1 MKTHLKICNSLT
13 QDERTLALL
22 TAAKVPDSALENPG
36 PRAIRQQPTLLL
48 TSSPSVSVP
57 RPTTERHA
65 LPTNSTRTATPSQGT
80 ARQSTTLYVPALK
93 RSKSLHDGH
102 GGVRTLAKVL
112 PPRELQDE
120 FSSDICRLF
129 IAMNTAWAAA
139 ENPEF
144 HTFIHKWVGPSPP
157 STIPSTAFYSA
168 LHCRLHNE
176 VSKTMFG
183 FVCSLQTLLDC
194 HASGPDL
201 SPLGILNPSHP
212 TLMATQVSDEMR
224 ARSLVCVRMSRLITR
239 CRLWR

>member
-22 TAAKVPDSALENPG
+22 TAAKAPDSAQNPG
-36 PRAIRQQPTLLL
+36 PRAIHRQPTSLL

-57 RPTTERHA
+57 RPTPEWRT
-65 LPTNSTRTATPSQGT
+65 LPTSSTRTATASQRIT
-80 ARQSTTLYVPALK
+80 QQSTTLYVPALK

-112 PPRELQDE
+112 PPRELQEE

-144 HTFIHKWVGPSPP
+144 HTFIHKWVGPEVVVLDRR
-157 STIPSTAFYSA
+157 TISGRVLDKEVEKVENQVRRKVQGKLAMGSCDGWKNVAKSNVVTS
-168 LHCRLHNE
+168 LMNVGNE
-176 VSKTMFG
+176 VSTYS
-183 FVCSLQTLLDC
+183 CTPQISSD
-194 HASGPDL
+194 A
-201 SPLGILNPSHP
+201 PLAISCEYPQRN
-212 TLMATQVSDEMR
+212 A
-224 ARSLVCVRMSRLITR
+224 
-239 CRLWR
+239 